1 MHLLLTCQNRKVS
14 RYARNARA
22 HRGIGEENELLQD
35 LQKVALFVPRLFVKQ
50 EQQLLKNLL
59 KKVKEQ
65 AEKTSMTEEKKAEVA
80 DKELKDLFTAH
91 KVKHNDQ
98 LIKEL
103 IAWKKE

>member
-50 EQQLLKNLL
+50 EQQLLEGMDILGL
-59 KKVKEQ
+59 Q
-65 AEKTSMTEEKKAEVA
+65 HFGTAELALNGL
-80 DKELKDLFTAH
+80 DRYG
-91 KVKHNDQ
+91 
-98 LIKEL
+98 
-103 IAWKKE
+103 